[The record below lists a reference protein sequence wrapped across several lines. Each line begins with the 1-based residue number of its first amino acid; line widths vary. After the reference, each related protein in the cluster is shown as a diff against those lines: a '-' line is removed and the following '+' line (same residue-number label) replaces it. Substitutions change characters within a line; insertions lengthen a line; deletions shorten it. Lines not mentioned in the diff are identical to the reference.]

1 MVRVSRS
8 GTITDLTVTRAV
20 SATAEPF
27 VYCWTYAVRV
37 YLCNVNWSD
46 HFRLATY
53 QANWHNRQITE
64 RNTCSFFRKT
74 EKSHVCITCKHTS
87 SPAVAERPR
96 DTSCLSV
103 VSFNSTIRR
112 AQIYRCV
119 QVKSVLFAS
128 LWSSTLVVIN
138 KNSMKRGGV
147 CGKLHG
153 GRSQLLF
160 ALHRSRFLPT
170 QPTLTPPS
178 EYCHEVWYGEKFLK
192 ICLVVST
199 ESTNVTDRQTDTRTD
214 GHRITARHSMARQK
228 NTRRHVS
235 RYMFCY
241 SYFQFKILA
250 EMSVNKNEP

>member
-1 MVRVSRS
+1 MVKVSRS

-170 QPTLTPPS
+170 QPTFDAPVGILPWS
-178 EYCHEVWYGEKFLK
+178 LVWWKIFEDMFSRFDRVHERDG
-192 ICLVVST
+192 
-199 ESTNVTDRQTDTRTD
+199 QTD
-214 GHRITARHSMARQK
+214 GHRITARHA
-228 NTRRHVS
+228 
-235 RYMFCY
+235 
-241 SYFQFKILA
+241 
-250 EMSVNKNEP
+250 